1 MRGRAAS
8 PLTSTSERPVE
19 CARGSHGLVTLVVC
33 PAPHL
38 AQRPKDGL
46 VNVPALRYL
55 LLLCVLLP
63 GLARAQFRCPVPAG
77 ASASVGELAPAQR
90 LTFIQSR
97 LHEDARRARIWTG
110 AWGAGYSVLTMGQLV
125 LAPAFAPE
133 ERVDLY
139 VGAVSSVGGVAA
151 LLAVPL
157 DVMADSLA
165 LDALATRQPG
175 PVDCAVLAEAERL
188 LVQSARSEEEGR
200 GWLMQGANVVYNL
213 ATGLVLG
220 LFFDRWPSA
229 ALTAVSGWLVG
240 EVMILTQPTGAQD
253 ALGLYREG
261 KAHSGGGLAA
271 LDWRVGVAI
280 APSHFD
286 LRFQVAF

>member
-1 MRGRAAS
+1 
-8 PLTSTSERPVE
+8 
-19 CARGSHGLVTLVVC
+19 
-33 PAPHL
+33 
-38 AQRPKDGL
+38 
-46 VNVPALRYL
+46 
-55 LLLCVLLP
+55 
-63 GLARAQFRCPVPAG
+63 VPAG
-77 ASASVGELAPAQR
+77 TGASVGELEPSQR
-90 LTFIQSR
+90 LTFIQSH

-110 AWGAGYSVLTMGQLV
+110 AWGASYSVLTMGQLV

-139 VGAVSSVGGVAA
+139 VGAVSSAGGMAA

-165 LDALATRQPG
+165 LDALATQHPG

-188 LVQSARSEEEGR
+188 LVQSARSEADGR

-229 ALTAVSGWLVG
+229 ALTAVSGWLIG

-253 ALGLYREG
+253 ALRLYREG
-261 KAHSGGGLAA
+261 KARSGEGLAA
-271 LDWRVGVAI
+271 LDWHVGVAM
-280 APSHFD
+280 APNHVGV
-286 LRFQVAF
+286 RFQLAF